1 MNNLLRIYFPPRL
14 ARELSDVEG
23 SKPEVWQ
30 SENENQ
36 KQGTR
41 AKNKIRGSANF
52 PPKKVCSLFL
62 GGKNTKAFE
71 MGERGEKRLHG
82 QSN

>member
-1 MNNLLRIYFPPRL
+1 MNNLLHIYLPPRL

-41 AKNKIRGSANF
+41 AKNKIRGGANF

-62 GGKNTKAFE
+62 G
-71 MGERGEKRLHG
+71 EKTQRPLKWG
-82 QSN
+82 GAWREKVTWSK